1 MAYVT
6 VQAKTSLVH
15 TSKFAT
21 LEVDNFHM
29 ERHKQLKFTE
39 FLDSSWINA
48 QIWLAISLGSK
59 SLRP

>member
-48 QIWLAISLGSK
+48 QI
-59 SLRP
+59 